1 MGEVCRLVY
10 GVVFVAVAG
19 VFFLALH
26 LYLAPLLYLYELRLR
41 ACTLLATTPVMH
53 LYIAS

>member
-1 MGEVCRLVY
+1 MGVGQLVS

-26 LYLAPLLYLYELRLR
+26 LYRAPLLYL
-41 ACTLLATTPVMH
+41 TSTTT
-53 LYIAS
+53 SS